1 MVILLG
7 RDVVIRIDK
16 SLERLIKTYKEKKE
30 KELGIKLSDVKAS
43 RIFVKEFYDKNI
55 EDFTRITIGKN
66 KKQKKL
72 RDSLFNL

>member
-1 MVILLG
+1 
-7 RDVVIRIDK
+7 VIRIDK